1 MLLILALLIS
11 LSVPVL
17 AETTKITMASWQWEE
32 AGFADFYRAVA
43 KEFHEKY
50 PQYEIEEVSLPFAQ
64 YWDKMTADCAADCPP
79 DIMMHNATKL
89 GSFIELGEIEP
100 LDNLWDEETEQRL
113 KNDFLPAQSEAPIV
127 VDGKT
132 YALYMMLTSHQLM
145 YNEKLLEEAGIEVPT
160 TTEEFIEAAIALTN
174 APEQYGYGFMTV
186 AEEAF
191 TDDIFMWAI
200 GHDGDIFKDGK
211 FQFNTPGVIEA
222 LKGYK
227 AMFDAGVTP
236 IGVPKATYRSMF
248 AEGQVAFLIDGP
260 WQYTFVESLNE
271 EVASHVRT
279 ASVPFPTGKS
289 LMSENIMTI
298 PADAEHKEGAWLY
311 LQMCSEAAAQADFA
325 NYTNCTPGMAS
336 AISQEWLEENTWF
349 QGYVDGA
356 DGATICAPLAW
367 PGISAQIRKIV
378 LDRCQEI
385 LYNNADIEETVAKI
399 QAEVDELAAQAN
411 LT

>member
-1 MLLILALLIS
+1 M
-11 LSVPVL
+11 
-17 AETTKITMASWQWEE
+17 
-32 AGFADFYRAVA
+32 A

-186 AEEAF
+186 AGRSVHGRY
-191 TDDIFMWAI
+191 I
-200 GHDGDIFKDGK
+200 H
-211 FQFNTPGVIEA
+211 V
-222 LKGYK
+222 GYR
-227 AMFDAGVTP
+227 A
-236 IGVPKATYRSMF
+236 
-248 AEGQVAFLIDGP
+248 
-260 WQYTFVESLNE
+260 
-271 EVASHVRT
+271 
-279 ASVPFPTGKS
+279 
-289 LMSENIMTI
+289 
-298 PADAEHKEGAWLY
+298 
-311 LQMCSEAAAQADFA
+311 
-325 NYTNCTPGMAS
+325 
-336 AISQEWLEENTWF
+336 
-349 QGYVDGA
+349 
-356 DGATICAPLAW
+356 
-367 PGISAQIRKIV
+367 
-378 LDRCQEI
+378 
-385 LYNNADIEETVAKI
+385 
-399 QAEVDELAAQAN
+399 
-411 LT
+411 